1 MPCLKSN
8 VCLSSTLVDH
18 IGSAWRAPVEYGES
32 SPRLY
37 STLQLP
43 ANTEKTLLCLVWI
56 LERAVAETGSPL
68 QISFASDNYTV
79 KVDNESLG
87 PLHGCTIQ
95 LKVATHLGV
104 QLLVRMTSVSSTT
117 FGGLSKH
124 RLSVTFLQPTLLGR
138 VQQGMKTSLCS
149 APAGV

>member
-1 MPCLKSN
+1 MFACPALWWT
-8 VCLSSTLVDH
+8 TLEVPGEH
-18 IGSAWRAPVEYGES
+18 LLNMVRAALDFTAHCS
-32 SPRLY
+32 CQQ
-37 STLQLP
+37 TQK
-43 ANTEKTLLCLVWI
+43 NTLLCLVWI

-87 PLHGCTIQ
+87 PLHGCTIK

-149 APAGV
+149 APAAV